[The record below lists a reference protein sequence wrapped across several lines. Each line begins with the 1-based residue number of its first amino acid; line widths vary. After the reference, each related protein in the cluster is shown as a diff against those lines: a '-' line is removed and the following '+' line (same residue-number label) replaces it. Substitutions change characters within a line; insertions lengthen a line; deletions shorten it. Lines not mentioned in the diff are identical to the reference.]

1 MIAHTSLPVSDY
13 QKSKAFYSQVL
24 FWTFEPGRID
34 DGWGVA
40 QTHPMAGVAGG
51 SAAAVTVPMWT
62 VEDVD
67 AAVARVREAGGT
79 VIEEPAQQAYGK
91 MAQCTD
97 DQGTRFYLGE
107 L

>member
-1 MIAHTSLPVSDY
+1 MTDSTAF
-13 QKSKAFYSQVL
+13 KAFYSRVL
-24 FWTFEPGRID
+24 HWTFEPGRID
-34 DGWGVA
+34 DGWAVQ

-51 SAAAVTVPMWT
+51 SAAQVTVPMWT

-79 VIEEPAQQAYGK
+79 VIDEPSQQPYGK
-91 MAQCTD
+91 SAQCTD
-97 DQGTRFYLGE
+97 DQGTVLPASSISAE